1 MIYRRARPTCNC
13 ESRTVVPHAPPSY
26 WSARSWH
33 SVGAP
38 IGDRCKE
45 MGLRSSTKSVVD
57 AYDNAVAERFFA
69 RLECEFIV
77 GHSWSTKTEARLALI
92 TWIKTTLCSAV
103 LDCGN
108 I

>member
-1 MIYRRARPTCNC
+1 MK
-13 ESRTVVPHAPPSY
+13 VVAISI
-26 WSARSWH
+26 AF
-33 SVGAP
+33 GE
-38 IGDRCKE
+38 RCKE
-45 MGLRSSTKSVVD
+45 MGVRSSIGSVGD

-69 RLECEFIV
+69 RLECEFNV
-77 GHSWSTKTEARLALI
+77 GHSWRTKTEARLALI